1 MQVGVADP
9 GSFASFG
16 GFGFGGSS
24 PVGPPASPGW
34 DASDLLDVQVDHVAR
49 EAGQDRFAD
58 PVGLSG
64 GVDVAPSVQ
73 AGSVQP
79 SGHGTRRHHCP
90 AHSQLVADAAG
101 GPLVGAAPVLDEVHR
116 LSAGAGGAVERGAGT
131 VLKLR
136 DSSLAI
142 TSNLLRRPWHGRCRP
157 RRLRGRWGDRPGHA
171 SRAGRGPEVS
181 KERYG
186 GSWQRGFLLSEG

>member
-171 SRAGRGPEVS
+171 SRAGSGPEVS